1 MVKLCSLTDVN
12 QYIETIGRWE
22 ESEIDDTIEF
32 ISEEIYDEC
41 NVVKSIYSNID
52 SDYSE
57 YYLGERQVYMI
68 KNILYGDA
76 GSQVRLSAAASE
88 YSQYLTQG
96 IVVLATTTVAA
107 NASVA
112 WPEDYIEIEFVPGI
126 FNKYCAARV
135 AQHLLEKSQVVS
147 GESAESSVNMIN
159 KIVSR
164 LKQKI
169 MDGIGPVISSDN
181 ASYDYEYSINRRLL
195 RQQHNRNKDLLKNR

>member
-126 FNKYCAARV
+126 FNN
-135 AQHLLEKSQVVS
+135 L
-147 GESAESSVNMIN
+147 
-159 KIVSR
+159 
-164 LKQKI
+164 
-169 MDGIGPVISSDN
+169 
-181 ASYDYEYSINRRLL
+181 
-195 RQQHNRNKDLLKNR
+195 